1 MEFNIWTILCYS
13 KKFVKSLPQD
23 ILFTNSS
30 PTIQIVIPFATL
42 TIFKKG
48 ANLVINVK
56 LVHHVQM
63 DFVNVLW
70 TLSVTEVILVMRGT
84 CSPKPYKSKP
94 DLIFKKR

>member
-1 MEFNIWTILCYS
+1 M
-13 KKFVKSLPQD
+13 KSPQLA

-30 PTIQIVIPFATL
+30 LTIQIVIPFATL

-70 TLSVTEVILVMRGT
+70 TLSVTEVISVMQVT

-94 DLIFKKR
+94 DQIFKKR